1 MRPPAERNIQSNQ
14 LTISHEGGLHPA
26 QIVSFP
32 FSFSIDATA
41 HSVVSSSMLDNNNNA
56 RPSFHCVWGFSN
68 RLLPYSLQTATA
80 NAIEFNLSPTRWWGR
95 RTLFLILLLFF
106 FLNYGTDGIWL
117 QPAGVFCFYP
127 PVFFSVDSDID
138 YPQKLSGS
146 NTCTT
151 INQRAAGRLL
161 WPPLFMLSLKGQK
174 DKKILETHIYII

>member
-1 MRPPAERNIQSNQ
+1 MENNEERKDEDEGENKKMRPPAERNIQSNQ

-80 NAIEFNLSPTRWWGR
+80 NAIEFNLSPTR
-95 RTLFLILLLFF
+95 
-106 FLNYGTDGIWL
+106 
-117 QPAGVFCFYP
+117 
-127 PVFFSVDSDID
+127 
-138 YPQKLSGS
+138 
-146 NTCTT
+146 
-151 INQRAAGRLL
+151 
-161 WPPLFMLSLKGQK
+161 
-174 DKKILETHIYII
+174 